1 MGYTLDLECL
11 SIQEYKEL
19 IKQQNLLPSRK
30 ILLNNI
36 DDNFLLFKKRDINTV
51 GQLKKSFSTP
61 TRMANVVANTGI
73 TEEYLIILNREV
85 SSLVQKPVLL
95 SSFPNSDIKLL
106 ENLSAV
112 GIKNSK
118 DYWELK
124 QDPSDDLFCLCDL
137 VRINGIGPVAAR
149 AFFEAGYKSINDV
162 AAADAANMLARVT
175 IVTEI
180 KCYYKAKLGQKDMQF
195 CIDFVLLLQRYS
207 VWNNTFYKGV

>member
-19 IKQQNLLPSRK
+19 LKQQNLLPSRK

-175 IVTEI
+175 IVNEI
-180 KCYYKAKLGQKDMQF
+180 KCYYKAKLVQKDMQF
-195 CIDFVLLLQRYS
+195 CIDFALLLQRYS
-207 VWNNTFYKGV
+207 V

>member
-19 IKQQNLLPSRK
+19 LKQQNLLPSRK

-175 IVTEI
+175 IVNEI

-195 CIDFVLLLQRYS
+195 CIDFALLLQRYS
-207 VWNNTFYKGV
+207 V

>member
-1 MGYTLDLECL
+1 M
-11 SIQEYKEL
+11 
-19 IKQQNLLPSRK
+19 
-30 ILLNNI
+30 
-36 DDNFLLFKKRDINTV
+36 
-51 GQLKKSFSTP
+51 
-61 TRMANVVANTGI
+61 
-73 TEEYLIILNREV
+73 
-85 SSLVQKPVLL
+85 LL

-175 IVTEI
+175 IVNEI

-195 CIDFVLLLQRYS
+195 CIDFALLLQRYS
-207 VWNNTFYKGV
+207 V

>member
-51 GQLKKSFSTP
+51 GQLKKVFYP

-85 SSLVQKPVLL
+85 SSLVQ
-95 SSFPNSDIKLL
+95 
-106 ENLSAV
+106 NLC
-112 GIKNSK
+112 
-118 DYWELK
+118 Y
-124 QDPSDDLFCLCDL
+124 FL
-137 VRINGIGPVAAR
+137 VFLILI
-149 AFFEAGYKSINDV
+149 
-162 AAADAANMLARVT
+162 
-175 IVTEI
+175 
-180 KCYYKAKLGQKDMQF
+180 
-195 CIDFVLLLQRYS
+195 
-207 VWNNTFYKGV
+207 